1 LKLISRSLSLVALLG
16 IASFANAQTITYN
29 NQATFLA
36 NVVPGYYLENF
47 NSLSNGTFYPNP
59 LNFSGNGFAFTVS
72 ATNGLYGAAGNGG
85 SALSTNTA
93 TDPITFTFTGAPV
106 TAIGG
111 NFFGSDING
120 NFSAANI
127 NITLSNGFTTTLTT
141 PSLTAFSG
149 FTVSSGSISTLTVSS
164 VQPQSGFLW
173 PTVDNLIIGTSTAAV
188 PAPSSFA
195 SLLAGAGMGGIMLRR
210 RKRN

>member
-1 LKLISRSLSLVALLG
+1 LKLLARSLSVLALLG
-16 IASFANAQTITYN
+16 VASLANAQTITYT
-29 NQATFLA
+29 NQSTFLA
-36 NVVPGYYLENF
+36 NVAPGYYLENF
-47 NSLSNGTFYPNP
+47 NSLNNGTFYSAP
-59 LNFSGNGFAFTVS
+59 LNFSGNGFAYTAT

-85 SALSTNTA
+85 SSLSTNVA
-93 TDPITFTFTGAPV
+93 TDPIVFTFTGAPV

-141 PSLTAFSG
+141 PSLTAFNG

-164 VQPQSGFLW
+164 VQPQSGFRW
-173 PTVDNLIIGTSTAAV
+173 PTVDNLIVGTAATAV
-188 PAPSSFA
+188 PEPGSIA
-195 SLLAGAGMGGIMLRR
+195 LLVGAGIGGLMIRR
-210 RKRN
+210 RSRK